1 MTSERQ
7 LRRVKRKVRSDVKI
21 ITLRAKGILRP
32 ILKKIFK
39 I

>member
-1 MTSERQ
+1 MTAERQ
-7 LRRVKRKVRSDVKI
+7 KCRGKRKVRPNVKI
-21 ITLRAKGILRP
+21 VTLRAKGILRP